1 MLPVL
6 SGTSSMT
13 PYAMYSQSDL
23 RVADTDLIRCRQIS
37 LTYSVGESILRALHL
52 KYASISWS
60 MSNPFMIAFDKAWKG
75 LDPET
80 KDWPARADDV
90 SFFERDLLTSETD
103 KRYEN
108 ERKNFIDNM
117 CVGNLDGVLF

>member
-1 MLPVL
+1 MKKRWRKAGDQTDIPAVPNYNSASSFGYVSLPVL

-23 RVADTDLIRCRQIS
+23 RVADTDLIRCRQIA
-37 LTYSVGESILRALHL
+37 LTYSVGESILKALHL

-80 KDWPARADDV
+80 KNWPAR
-90 SFFERDLLTSETD
+90 RTTSLSLNVT
-103 KRYEN
+103 
-108 ERKNFIDNM
+108 F
-117 CVGNLDGVLF
+117 